1 MVYTEAAHSSNT
13 SVRSDLWRL
22 SMNARALLA
31 VLAVTL
37 WGIVHSHAY
46 DAEISDA
53 LAAFSLIIPTPASV
67 VICHGIGCAHR
78 TEIGLGKGDHNK
90 LAALLATG
98 KSSAAAERGALATA
112 IAWFDRRVGPEAGTT
127 KRIARA
133 GVMTERGPG
142 QMDCIDTSRNTTSYF
157 IILDQLRLLRVPPDR
172 GANSSRLYHAP
183 ARDRS
188 FARDQERPEVGIRQ
202 LDPQVRGKARCEA
215 TRRVDG
221 RRLAF
226 DCFGRSQFLVCA
238 ARISGARTSSREVS
252 SWLENNFSL
261 AHKQP

>member
-37 WGIVHSHAY
+37 WGIVQSHAY

-90 LAALLATG
+90 LAALLARG
-98 KSSAAAERGALATA
+98 KSSAA
-112 IAWFDRRVGPEAGTT
+112 
-127 KRIARA
+127 RA
-133 GVMTERGPG
+133 GRGLPSSHGSTAAWVRRPG
-142 QMDCIDTSRNTTSYF
+142 RPSGS
-157 IILDQLRLLRVPPDR
+157 P
-172 GANSSRLYHAP
+172 AP
-183 ARDRS
+183 A
-188 FARDQERPEVGIRQ
+188 
-202 LDPQVRGKARCEA
+202 
-215 TRRVDG
+215 
-221 RRLAF
+221 
-226 DCFGRSQFLVCA
+226 
-238 ARISGARTSSREVS
+238 
-252 SWLENNFSL
+252 
-261 AHKQP
+261 